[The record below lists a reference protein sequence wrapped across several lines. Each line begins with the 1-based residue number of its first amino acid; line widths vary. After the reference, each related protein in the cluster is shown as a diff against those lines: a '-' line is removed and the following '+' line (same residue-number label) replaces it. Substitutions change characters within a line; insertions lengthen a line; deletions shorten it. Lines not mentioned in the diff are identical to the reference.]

1 MNEHPK
7 AQAELIP
14 LDRPFASEIPKFR
27 KIIAAEGLSGL
38 ANDTKWNELLKS
50 MRARDV
56 KDWCPGYRWRCIGS
70 DYVSRWDAEWWHH
83 LPFPFISVRWF
94 DLTFR
99 EDITIA
105 RLLPIKTIDHSAEV
119 QDLLSTIGF
128 DFEKGS
134 EVFRIFGYA
143 PRDYTDFKKE
153 PIQPP
158 QTTSGSSAPTRV

>member
-7 AQAELIP
+7 AGAELIP
-14 LDRPFASEIPKFR
+14 LHRPFVSECPKLR
-27 KIIAAEGLSGL
+27 KIIAAEGLAGL
-38 ANDTKWNELLKS
+38 ANDTKWNELLKN

-56 KDWCPGYRWRCIGS
+56 KAWCPGYRWQCIGS
-70 DYVSRWDAEWWHH
+70 DYISRWDGEWWHH

-105 RLLPIKTIDHSAEV
+105 RLLPTKTIDHSAEL

-128 DFEKGS
+128 DFEIGP
-134 EVFRIFGYA
+134 EAIRIFGYA
-143 PRDYTDFKKE
+143 PRDYTNFNRE
-153 PIQPP
+153 AIQ
-158 QTTSGSSAPTRV
+158 SATDNEGAAPHRV